1 MYSKLIIKLFYFGN
15 NYKLT
20 FGLGFSDGS
29 GEDDVPQI
37 GSNGGIRQFSDQR
50 GLADRPLQQDMDYSS
65 TTTLWSNSSR

>member
-1 MYSKLIIKLFYFGN
+1 MHITLFDFGVIN
-15 NYKLT
+15 WKIT
-20 FGLGFSDGS
+20 FILGLSDGS

-50 GLADRPLQQDMDYSS
+50 SLNDRPIQQDMDYSS

>member
-1 MYSKLIIKLFYFGN
+1 MEY

-20 FGLGFSDGS
+20 VGLGLSDGS

-50 GLADRPLQQDMDYSS
+50 GPTDRPIQQDMDYSS
-65 TTTLWSNSSR
+65 TNTLWSNSSR